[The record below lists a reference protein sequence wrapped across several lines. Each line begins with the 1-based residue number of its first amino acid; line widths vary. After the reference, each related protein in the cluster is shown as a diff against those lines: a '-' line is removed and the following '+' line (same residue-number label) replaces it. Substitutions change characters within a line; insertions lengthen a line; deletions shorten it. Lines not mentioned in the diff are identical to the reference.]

1 MILEGVITKDKL
13 HKANDREIERL
24 KERFDSEDF
33 QDAITKF
40 FKQKMLK
47 NKL

>member
-1 MILEGVITKDKL
+1 MLSGVITKDKL
-13 HKANDREIERL
+13 HKANNEEYERL
-24 KERFDSEDF
+24 IERFDSDDF
-33 QDAITKF
+33 HDAVHNF

>member
-1 MILEGVITKDKL
+1 MILEGIITRDEL

-24 KERFDSEDF
+24 KERFNSEDF
-33 QDAITKF
+33 HEAIPKMF
-40 FKQKMLK
+40 EQRMLK